1 MAAKNFICPNGTQVL
16 IEDCLKGCP
25 YGNSCLAR
33 PTLFSLASSCSDRK
47 LNKFSVT
54 ELIRGS
60 RESYLMKLND
70 YAIDP
75 LSLTYS
81 TFGTAVHRVQELS
94 ALKAQGILTEIRL
107 ENDIATGQIDAYGH
121 IFNDEENV
129 ICDYKVTTSYK
140 AMKALGYGYHEE
152 LVPTGEFYKSGVKK
166 GEPKYKIVKTWHE
179 NGRRDVWEWTLQQ
192 NFYRML
198 LEEAGYKVDGMY
210 IQMLIRDFS
219 TSMAEK
225 RHIYKPIYIVKLNKI
240 SDHWLRIYF
249 KAKRN
254 ILEKALITGIEPKE
268 CSCHETWNGMKCQNF
283 CNVAAYCNVGQGYLC
298 DVG

>member
-1 MAAKNFICPNGTQVL
+1 MSAKNFICPNGTQIP
-16 IEDCLKGCP
+16 IEECLKGCP
-25 YGNSCLAR
+25 YGNSCMAR
-33 PTLFSLASSCSDRK
+33 PTLFSLAQGCKDRK

-60 RESYLMKLND
+60 RESYLMKLYD

-81 TFGTAVHRVQELS
+81 TFGTAVHRVQELA
-94 ALKAQGILTEIRL
+94 ALKAQGIMTELRL
-107 ENDIATGQIDAYGH
+107 ENEIATGQIDAYGH
-121 IFNDEENV
+121 IFNNEDNV

-152 LVPTGEFYKSGVKK
+152 IEPTGEIYKTGTKK
-166 GEPKYKIVKTWHE
+166 GQPKYITTKVWHE

-192 NFYRML
+192 NFYRLL

-210 IQMLIRDFS
+210 VQMLIRDFS

-225 RHIYKPIYIVKLNKI
+225 RHIYKPIYVVKLNKI
-240 SDHWLRIYF
+240 SDHWIRLYF
-249 KAKRN
+249 KMKRT
-254 ILEKALITGIEPKE
+254 ILEKALATNTSPLP
-268 CSCHETWNGMKCQNF
+268 CSNRETWDGMKCQNF
-283 CNVAAYCNVGQGYLC
+283 CNVAAYCQMGQAS
-298 DVG
+298 